1 MKFDFLSTLFFWKTA
16 YRWDFSQT
24 IVEFGFYAVFLAWHT
39 QQETDF
45 SSQQLLSQPNW
56 NTWDGMQFYLP
67 LKINLLHPK
76 QAINSFCWEKTR
88 NFLFINCFYLWFWK
102 KRKGRKQNGMRK
114 SHLVVFIY
122 WFTTED
128 RLDHKNK
135 LVSCPCHGEFE
146 RFFLLLCFQCK
157 NLHQKYSANE
167 ISNFLVRCAP
177 FNRLLI
183 VFHWICPLAV
193 HSVSISINNI
203 YRVAATSI
211 KNGLSVIV
219 VIVAIVICAIWKIS
233 N

>member
-1 MKFDFLSTLFFWKTA
+1 MACNFICHWKSIYCTQNKQLT
-16 YRWDFSQT
+16 RF
-24 IVEFGFYAVFLAWHT
+24 VGKRLAT
-39 QQETDF
+39 
-45 SSQQLLSQPNW
+45 
-56 NTWDGMQFYLP
+56 FYLLIASIYDFERKEKAESKMEWERAILSYLSIDSP
-67 LKINLLHPK
+67 MKIVSIIKINL
-76 QAINSFCWEKTR
+76 S
-88 NFLFINCFYLWFWK
+88 
-102 KRKGRKQNGMRK
+102 
-114 SHLVVFIY
+114 LVHAMVNLSVF
-122 WFTTED
+122 
-128 RLDHKNK
+128 
-135 LVSCPCHGEFE
+135 
-146 RFFLLLCFQCK
+146 FFLWFQCK

-203 YRVAATSI
+203 YKVAAATSI